1 MGDVIARVT
10 NIGAKCTGEQQV
22 LGRFFRV
29 NKFTIGV
36 GTVGCDPA
44 TQLPLVPD
52 VTESVW
58 PAQTSGQLEDMLST
72 YVPYMQGPRSVVY
85 TVVVPAQYQN
95 RQISSIGL
103 YGTYVYTD
111 NVADQSLIGSTFLY
125 AIANF
130 GLITVPAD
138 RLMLITLRVNIY

>member
-1 MGDVIARVT
+1 MGDVIARIT
-10 NIGAKCTGEQQV
+10 NIGAKCSGEQQV

-29 NKFTIGV
+29 NKFTVGV

-44 TQLPLVPD
+44 THLPLVPD
-52 VTESVW
+52 VAESIW
-58 PAQTSGQLEDMLST
+58 PAQTSGQLEDMSPA
-72 YVPYMQGPRSVVY
+72 YAPSIQGPRSVVY
-85 TVVVPAQYQN
+85 TVVVPEQYRN

-111 NVADQSLIGSTFLY
+111 NVADQGLVGSTFLY

-130 GLITVPAD
+130 GLITVPSNQ
-138 RLMLITLRVNIY
+138 LMLVTLRVNIY